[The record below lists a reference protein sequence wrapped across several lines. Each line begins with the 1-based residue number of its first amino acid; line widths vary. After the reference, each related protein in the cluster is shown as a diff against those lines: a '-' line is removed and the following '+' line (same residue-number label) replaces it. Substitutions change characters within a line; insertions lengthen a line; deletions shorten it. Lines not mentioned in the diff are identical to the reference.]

1 MKWFDNWFRKKIEK
15 VYGVDSRDSQLKQHT
30 GYPIRSNELSS
41 KGMNFTIYN
50 GVGGYAVEI
59 RNFNAKIDMH
69 EVTLHIVPSDKDLG
83 ESLTQIITYELLKQ

>member
-15 VYGVDSRDSQLKQHT
+15 VYGVNLRDSHTSQLV
-30 GYPIRSNELSS
+30 RSNELCSR
-41 KGMNFTIYN
+41 GMNFTIYN

-69 EVTLHIVPSDKDLG
+69 EVILHIVPSDKDLG